1 MSPDVSKA
9 SCDKCQ
15 RASSTVFL
23 RGGAPN
29 KLALFFDPS
38 MPLREPHSVWARLA
52 DAVEAAR
59 AESNSIRETNAELE
73 DRIASLTGALA
84 DASEACNAVKL
95 QLSLAEAASESLQ
108 SALNKSR
115 EDSARLTRR
124 VARRD
129 VAFKDALDQLGAS
142 QRDRKK
148 AEEGVQECREKL
160 RDQEAAFERAIC
172 ALQDKDSELQ
182 AERNEVRSLR
192 EALQAARADGERRA
206 TANEH
211 LRHKLAERD
220 ERLAAISARCTREG
234 PPLADA
240 SNFIQQG
247 RSASA
252 EPAIVACSASP
263 ARAIPV
269 VTASSG
275 SGGCDG
281 ASAAGALQAVEFAR
295 AVLDATRADA
305 SGTAL
310 EELTRRLFQVMGYH
324 VPPRNSG
331 PGDRG
336 IDVRAYRAD
345 DTLEVIQCKSK
356 GRGKANVS
364 FGEMSEFIGAMALA
378 GCQTGHFV
386 TNAAFTSQALQ
397 AARHLPE
404 RTVVTLG
411 ADELA
416 ALLHRHHAQLATD
429 HHVASLIESTRERR
443 VADAAAVAVLQRAA
457 RRRSSIGSGVNP
469 ATPSQEQ
476 RAPTTPAA
484 PTTLV
489 GTPSSAVA
497 RAVDSR
503 VAMEAASPAAA
514 AAGAAL
520 AGAQASVRGGAIKT
534 RLAFSGEEEALLC
547 RLWHEKGFAMAKQR
561 GERYRWKEILEEG
574 RGVFHI
580 HRTAGDLKDK
590 ARNIG
595 LLLHARTPGADT
607 TLDTMLPRT
616 APGAET
622 TLDTTLP
629 RMGDN
634 VRAVAVPMHPRA
646 ATSASP
652 QRQLSSS
659 PWDLRPAPDTHG
671 TATSPSTPPPPAPA
685 PDPHGTATSPF
696 TPPPPTPAAGWV
708 TSPDSS
714 ARGAHSSRPSRNA
727 PAGVTVIDLR
737 LDPES
742 SSDEDVAL
750 VEHRQCSLGDSHSAS
765 SDDDLI

>member
-1 MSPDVSKA
+1 MP
-9 SCDKCQ
+9 
-15 RASSTVFL
+15 
-23 RGGAPN
+23 APN
-29 KLALFFDPS
+29 LSPSTSMALLEP
-38 MPLREPHSVWARLA
+38 PHSVWARLA

-59 AESNSIRETNAELE
+59 AESNSTRETNADLE
-73 DRIASLTGALA
+73 ARVASLACALA
-84 DASEACNAVKL
+84 DASEVCNAVKL
-95 QLSLAEAASESLQ
+95 QLSRAEAASESLQ

-115 EDSARLTRR
+115 DESARLTRR

-129 VAFKDALDQLGAS
+129 AALKDALDQLGAS

-148 AEEGVQECREKL
+148 AEEGVEECREKL

-192 EALQAARADGERRA
+192 EALQAARVDGERRA

-240 SNFIQQG
+240 SNIIQG

-263 ARAIPV
+263 ARTIPE
-269 VTASSG
+269 VTAN
-275 SGGCDG
+275 SGGGGGDW

-386 TNAAFTSQALQ
+386 TNAAFTNQALQ

-429 HHVASLIESTRERR
+429 HHVASLLESTRERR

-469 ATPSQEQ
+469 ATPPPLQEQ
-476 RAPTTPAA
+476 RAPTMPAA
-484 PTTLV
+484 PTTPAALTTLA
-489 GTPSSAVA
+489 GTPGSAA
-497 RAVDSR
+497 AIAVDSR
-503 VAMEAASPAAA
+503 VAKVAASPAAA

-520 AGAQASVRGGAIKT
+520 AGAQAGVRGGPIKT
-534 RLAFSGEEEALLC
+534 RLAFTGEEEALLC

-595 LLLHARTPGADT
+595 LLLHARTPRA
-607 TLDTMLPRT
+607 
-616 APGAET
+616 
-622 TLDTTLP
+622 DTTLP
-629 RMGDN
+629 RMVDDG
-634 VRAVAVPMHPRA
+634 RAVAVPTHPRA

-652 QRQLSSS
+652 QRQLPSS
-659 PWDLRPAPDTHG
+659 PWDLCRAPDRHG
-671 TATSPSTPPPPAPA
+671 TANSPSTPPPPPPA
-685 PDPHGTATSPF
+685 PDWHGTATSPF
-696 TPPPPTPAAGWV
+696 APPPPPAAGWV

-714 ARGAHSSRPSRNA
+714 ARGAHASRPPGNA
-727 PAGVTVIDLR
+727 RAAGVTVIDLR
-737 LDPES
+737 LDLEC
-742 SSDEDVAL
+742 SSDEDVEL
-750 VEHRQCSLGDSHSAS
+750 DEQVEHQHYSLGGSHSAS
-765 SDDDLI
+765 CSDDEEF